1 MDQETLSDN
10 YFQRANFRLA
20 SGKYEKAIADYDTAI
35 RLKPQEAAAYYNR
48 GLAKGDVGRDEEAR
62 ADWQRALELATEQGN
77 EKMRKAAQERLNELP
92 AGNSHENTK

>member
-1 MDQETLSDN
+1 MNKEVLGEN

-20 SGKYEKAIADYDTAI
+20 SGKYEKAIKDYNTAL

-62 ADWQRALELATEQGN
+62 ADLQRALELATEQGN
-77 EKMRKAAQERLNELP
+77 EALVQRTQERLNKLP
-92 AGNSHENTK
+92 AGD

>member
-1 MDQETLSDN
+1 MNKEALSEN

-20 SGKYEKAIADYDTAI
+20 SGKYEKAIEDYNTAL

-62 ADWQRALELATEQGN
+62 ADWQHALELATEQGN
-77 EKMRKAAQERLNELP
+77 EALVQRTQERLNKLP
-92 AGNSHENTK
+92 AGD